1 MKEQFKCFIFDL
13 DGTLIDSVDDLT
25 TAFNYMRSKFNY
37 PPVDRAKME
46 TLIGN
51 GMRDVIVKNF
61 AEMDPAAT
69 EKDIDTALDLMRNY
83 YLEHTVVLTK
93 VYENVAETLKYL
105 RQKGCKTAVVT
116 NKYTTAAVDILEKLD
131 LAGHLDLIFGNGE
144 GFPLKP
150 APDLLWEAAKR
161 LGFEMK
167 DCVMV
172 GDNYTDLGA
181 GRNAG
186 CKSIFCNYG
195 YGVELN
201 EKADFYIDNFSELKV
216 YAQ

>member
-1 MKEQFKCFIFDL
+1 
-13 DGTLIDSVDDLT
+13 
-25 TAFNYMRSKFNY
+25 
-37 PPVDRAKME
+37 
-46 TLIGN
+46 
-51 GMRDVIVKNF
+51 
-61 AEMDPAAT
+61 MDPAAT
-69 EKDIDTALDLMRNY
+69 EKDIDTALDLMRSY

-105 RQKGCKTAVVT
+105 RQKGCKTVVVT

-181 GRNAG
+181 ARNAG

-195 YGVELN
+195 YGVELD
-201 EKADFYIDNFSELKV
+201 EKADFYIDNFSELKA
-216 YAQ
+216 YAI

>member
-1 MKEQFKCFIFDL
+1 MAEKFKCFIFDL
-13 DGTLIDSVDDLT
+13 DGTLTDTVDDLAA
-25 TAFNYMRSKFNY
+25 AFNHMRRKFGF
-37 PPVDRAKME
+37 PEITRQEMIG
-46 TLIGN
+46 LIGN
-51 GMRDVIVKNF
+51 GMYEVIRKSYVNMQINAP
-61 AEMDPAAT
+61 AE
-69 EKDIDTALDLMRNY
+69 EIERALKTMLDY
-83 YLEHTVVLTK
+83 YLEHTVELT
-93 VYENVAETLKYL
+93 VPYPGVRETLERL
-105 RQKGCKTAVVT
+105 RQKNCRLAVVT
-116 NKYTTAAVDILEKLD
+116 NKFTAAALNVLQTLELSD
-131 LAGHLDLIFGNGE
+131 YFDHVFGNGE

-150 APDLLWEAAKR
+150 APDLLLLAAER
-161 LGFEMK
+161 CGVAAS

>member
-1 MKEQFKCFIFDL
+1 MANQFKCFIFDL

-25 TAFNYMRSKFNY
+25 TAFNYMRNKFNY

-61 AEMDPAAT
+61 AEMDPNAT
-69 EKDIDTALDLMRNY
+69 EKDIDTALELMRSY

-105 RQKGCKTAVVT
+105 QKKGCKTVVVT
-116 NKYTTAAVDILEKLD
+116 NKYTSAAVDILEKLD
-131 LAGHLDLIFGNGE
+131 LAGHLDLVFGNGE

-161 LGFEMK
+161 LNVEMS

-181 GRNAG
+181 ARNAG

-201 EKADFYIDNFSELKV
+201 EKADFYIDNFSELKA
-216 YAQ
+216 YAI